1 MFQDLVGRITCTSE
15 LSSENVEV
23 RFMFASIVTRGWII
37 HAMKVVR
44 IVFCCEVLHLL
55 QSVCLCNGSFN
66 FAFIFTFY
74 LKNLLTS
81 LNWIALMALHR
92 SPIRT
97 SQGRC
102 KIKCCIGFKKPGG
115 KIFSNLQSNID
126 AILSISAITVR
137 DNSLAES
144 FQNKLL
150 NFASTSHTCSG
161 HSLEPSP
168 EEAAQAKCGS
178 HDSWALLIYIVDK
191 FTPLLRFNA
200 YRSWNINV

>member
-1 MFQDLVGRITCTSE
+1 
-15 LSSENVEV
+15 
-23 RFMFASIVTRGWII
+23 
-37 HAMKVVR
+37 
-44 IVFCCEVLHLL
+44 
-55 QSVCLCNGSFN
+55 
-66 FAFIFTFY
+66 
-74 LKNLLTS
+74 
-81 LNWIALMALHR
+81 MALHR
-92 SPIRT
+92 SPIPA

-178 HDSWALLIYIVDK
+178 HDS
-191 FTPLLRFNA
+191 
-200 YRSWNINV
+200 